1 MALINSKWR
10 KTASDNAIDAVA
22 RVGGVGIAAYV
33 LNAIQNPEGGEI
45 SNIRD
50 TMIKVSAPG
59 LALLGVAGDIFLSHP
74 VIRAFCQGLYA
85 YAVPRTLANFSK
97 DLSEAMGWD
106 PMPEFQTNDGKTPPK
121 AALPEN
127 APSENDGTTS
137 GIPAIKN
144 GTTTTQIMNGT
155 NANFNANTTPYVV
168 IPPQVVEDAAKEV
181 KEKYASEDDELKDIK
196 GLAEAMLINN

>member
-1 MALINSKWR
+1 MPLINSKWR

-33 LNAIQNPEGGEI
+33 LNEIQNPEGSEV

-59 LALLGVAGDIFLSHP
+59 LALLGVAGDIFLTHP
-74 VIRAFCQGLYA
+74 VLRAFCQGLYA

-106 PMPEFQTNDGKTPPK
+106 PMPEFATKDEKEKETPKTP
-121 AALPEN
+121 AIT
-127 APSENDGTTS
+127 DGS
-137 GIPAIKN
+137 NN
-144 GTTTTQIMNGT
+144 GTTAGVIMNGASTQIMNGS
-155 NANFNANTTPYVV
+155 NFNANTTPYVV
-168 IPPQVVEDAAKEV
+168 IPPQAVEQAAKEV
-181 KEKYASEDDELKDIK
+181 KEKYASDADIK

>member
-1 MALINSKWR
+1 MPLINSKWR

-33 LNAIQNPEGGEI
+33 LNEIQNPEGSEV

-59 LALLGVAGDIFLSHP
+59 LALLGVAGDIFLTHP
-74 VIRAFCQGLYA
+74 VLRAFCQGLYA

-106 PMPEFQTNDGKTPPK
+106 PMPEFATKDEKEKETPKTP
-121 AALPEN
+121 AIT
-127 APSENDGTTS
+127 DGS
-137 GIPAIKN
+137 NN
-144 GTTTTQIMNGT
+144 GTTAGVIMNGASTQIMNGS
-155 NANFNANTTPYVV
+155 NFNANTTPYVV
-168 IPPQVVEDAAKEV
+168 IPPQAVEQAAKEV
-181 KEKYASEDDELKDIK
+181 KEKYASDADIK
-196 GLAEAMLINN
+196 GLAKAMLINN